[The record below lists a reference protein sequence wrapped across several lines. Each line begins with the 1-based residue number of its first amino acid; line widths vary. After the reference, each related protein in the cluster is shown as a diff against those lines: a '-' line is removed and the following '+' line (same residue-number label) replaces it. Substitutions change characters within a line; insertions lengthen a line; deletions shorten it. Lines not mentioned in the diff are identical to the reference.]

1 MGKVR
6 SSQALMYELSMTI
19 GVISLSHA
27 SIGCGH
33 SLQGDFVSA
42 VSSFKQAANVMEHLR
57 GVHLPQWVALGAST
71 SPGDLPCECEVKCAE
86 GFGVIFKSHAQQM
99 AVAKALQGDS
109 VNYSLVG
116 KLCVGIKEGIEKF
129 VKVVRGEAGVHWCRM
144 PVAYLKYVAFQTS
157 LQDALGMYFQARDTW
172 GKGEYGV
179 ALAMLREARSAL
191 EVRESITSKGIP
203 EDIHVKGNPL
213 AVLRPDLDDLRR
225 HVDGMEE
232 AWTNDCEKVY
242 FDKVPDSVPVGK
254 RIKKGMQMVK
264 YGEWEGANKEGIEP
278 VPLSVKGKGE
288 EEEKWENMPPTAPRQ
303 SEEKGMERSD
313 SDLAR
318 ELQAKLN
325 AGEDI

>member
-1 MGKVR
+1 M
-6 SSQALMYELSMTI
+6 
-19 GVISLSHA
+19 
-27 SIGCGH
+27 
-33 SLQGDFVSA
+33 
-42 VSSFKQAANVMEHLR
+42 
-57 GVHLPQWVALGAST
+57 
-71 SPGDLPCECEVKCAE
+71 
-86 GFGVIFKSHAQQM
+86 
-99 AVAKALQGDS
+99 
-109 VNYSLVG
+109 
-116 KLCVGIKEGIEKF
+116 
-129 VKVVRGEAGVHWCRM
+129 
-144 PVAYLKYVAFQTS
+144 
-157 LQDALGMYFQARDTW
+157 
-172 GKGEYGV
+172 
-179 ALAMLREARSAL
+179 

-203 EDIHVKGNPL
+203 EDINVKGNPL

-264 YGEWEGANKEGIEP
+264 FGEWEGANKEGIEP